1 MGRPDADPSE
11 SQQIQTEYELQPQE
25 YETNHEA
32 RPNIPDL
39 AATYQ
44 NNEQDQQYQPQQ
56 IGALG
61 NDPQGQQQQIQS
73 QQFQQQFQP
82 RQLQQ
87 PPPAQQQPSQYPPP
101 THPAPYP
108 PQNLQKQQFQPQQ
121 LQQPPPAQQQPSQY
135 PTPQPNQAYPP
146 AHPAPYP
153 PQNLQNNPGY
163 PNIPNQQ
170 PAAYQPQPVQYPP
183 KSPPTNQMYSNVSPP
198 VMQSQTVYAPNVS
211 AQAFP
216 QPSYLPPDQG
226 MPPTTPQKP
235 WGQPHA
241 VAGIPVGPGGG
252 ESWRSGLFDF
262 MDDPMN
268 ALVTAFFPCLTFGQI
283 AEIVDDGHT
292 TCGTSGL
299 LYGAI
304 AFLIGIPCLM
314 SCSYRTKLRNKFGL
328 PEAPAPDWVTHFLC
342 EWCALCQEY
351 RELQHRGWDPSIG
364 WQGNLAKNQQQPVMM
379 APMNQRMMA

>member
-1 MGRPDADPSE
+1 MGRPDADPSAYE
-11 SQQIQTEYELQPQE
+11 SQQIQMEYEVHPQE
-25 YETNHEA
+25 YEPNHEA
-32 RPNIPDL
+32 SPNIPDEYI

-44 NNEQDQQYQPQQ
+44 NNQQDQQYQPQQ
-56 IGALG
+56 MGTLG
-61 NDPQGQQQQIQS
+61 NDPQAQQQQQPFQP

-82 RQLQQ
+82 QQ
-87 PPPAQQQPSQYPPP
+87 PPPPVQQQPAQYPP
-101 THPAPYP
+101 
-108 PQNLQKQQFQPQQ
+108 
-121 LQQPPPAQQQPSQY
+121 
-135 PTPQPNQAYPP
+135 PQPNQAYPP
-146 AHPAPYP
+146 AQQPAPYP
-153 PQNLQNNPGY
+153 PQNLQNNPMY
-163 PNIPNQQ
+163 LNRPNQQ
-170 PAAYQPQPVQYPP
+170 AAAYPPQPVQYPP
-183 KSPPTNQMYSNVSPP
+183 KSPPTNQMYANVSPAAL
-198 VMQSQTVYAPNVS
+198 QSQTVYAPNVS
-211 AQAFP
+211 PQAFP
-216 QPSYLPPDQG
+216 QPAYLPPDQG
-226 MPPTTPQKP
+226 MPPASPHKPAGQTPP
-235 WGQPHA
+235 A

-252 ESWRSGLFDF
+252 EGWRSGLFDF

-304 AFLIGIPCLM
+304 AFLIGMPCLM
-314 SCSYRTKLRNKFGL
+314 SCTYRTKLRNKFGL

-364 WQGNLAKNQQQPVMM
+364 LQGNLARNQMQQQPVML

>member
-1 MGRPDADPSE
+1 MGRPDADPSAYE

-25 YETNHEA
+25 YEPNHEA
-32 RPNIPDL
+32 TPNIPDEYL
-39 AATYQ
+39 AATYH
-44 NNEQDQQYQPQQ
+44 NNQQDQQYQPQQ
-56 IGALG
+56 MGALG
-61 NDPQGQQQQIQS
+61 NDPRPQQQQFQP

-82 RQLQQ
+82 QQ
-87 PPPAQQQPSQYPPP
+87 SPPAQQQPRQYPP
-101 THPAPYP
+101 
-108 PQNLQKQQFQPQQ
+108 
-121 LQQPPPAQQQPSQY
+121 
-135 PTPQPNQAYPP
+135 PQPNQAYPP
-146 AHPAPYP
+146 AQPAPYP
-153 PQNLQNNPGY
+153 PQNLQNNPVY
-163 PNIPNQQ
+163 PNRPNQQ
-170 PAAYQPQPVQYPP
+170 PSAYPPQPVQYPP
-183 KSPPTNQMYSNVSPP
+183 KSLPTNQMYSNVSPP

-226 MPPTTPQKP
+226 MPPVSPHKSG
-235 WGQPHA
+235 GQPR
-241 VAGIPVGPGGG
+241 VPVGPGGVDG
-252 ESWRSGLFDF
+252 WRSGLFDF
-262 MDDPMN
+262 MDDPNN

-304 AFLIGIPCLM
+304 AFFIAMPCLM

-342 EWCALCQEY
+342 ECCALCQEY

-364 WQGNLAKNQQQPVMM
+364 WQGNLANNQMHRPVMM
-379 APMNQRMMA
+379 APMNERMMA